1 MPPSPPRTRI
11 ASHRGGAILWPE
23 NSVTAFRA
31 SAALAVEQV
40 ELDVHLSADDAVVVI
55 HDATLDRTTEA
66 RGPVRARSLAELR
79 QVRLKGAAG
88 ETVPTLAEV
97 AAILAPTQIGLRV
110 ELKADAEGRCYP
122 GLLSRTLAVL
132 AGAGMAGRVAVTS
145 FQAGLAAEAVGLVE
159 EVIWLVSPPV
169 MRDIGLAGAIAAAQ
183 AQGVGGIGLHESLC
197 DAVAVAEVRQAGLV
211 PGAWAVNGE
220 STIRRVLALG
230 VAVFTTDDPVT
241 ALRLRG

>member
-1 MPPSPPRTRI
+1 MPQRRTRI

-23 NSVTAFRA
+23 NSPTAFRA
-31 SAALAVEQV
+31 SAALPVEQV

-55 HDATLDRTTEA
+55 HDALLDRTTEA

-79 QVRLKGAAG
+79 RIRLKGTDG

-97 AAILAPTQIGLRV
+97 ADIFRPTPIALRV
-110 ELKADAEGRCYP
+110 ELKADAEGRPYP
-122 GLLSRTLAVL
+122 GLLPRTLAVL
-132 AGAGMAGRVAVTS
+132 EEAGLPGRVAITS

-169 MRDIGLAGAIAAAQ
+169 LRDTGLAGAIGAARAQ
-183 AQGVGGIGLHESLC
+183 RIPGLGLHASLC
-197 DAVAVAEVRQAGLV
+197 DAAAVAAVREAGLA

-220 STIRRVLALG
+220 ETIRRILELG
-230 VAVFTTDDPVT
+230 VEVFTTDDPLT